1 MLLLRI
7 LLTNSIY
14 IMNMNK
20 IKHKH
25 QLALIIPGHNEELVI
40 EKTILSAIAAGLSA
54 QHIYVVD
61 DNSSDKTAEIAQSIL
76 GLRHVLSVDRS
87 GKALA
92 VKKAI
97 TAFKIEDRYTWL
109 HIADADSAFEGK
121 YFKILKKE
129 LDPDKYV
136 AATGYVKSMYGG
148 WISKYRAYE
157 YSFGQEIMRRIQ
169 HMLGVIPVIPGP
181 TSCFRTDILR
191 ELDFETNN
199 FTEDFDITIQIHR
212 KKLGRIGF
220 IAQARTLTQDPK
232 DYQDYVKQITRW
244 YRGFWQGVLM
254 YKVGRGWQK
263 IDGYLGYQIF
273 EMFAYYFN
281 LLVLLPILLI
291 SGRGVAVIAQ
301 TFLLDVSV
309 FFVMTVV
316 ACVTHRRLDI
326 INAFPLFYILR
337 ITNMAI
343 YVKAFFEVVVLRRF
357 RGPQIGWSTA
367 NRRYKVVES

>member
-1 MLLLRI
+1 MK
-7 LLTNSIY
+7 
-14 IMNMNK
+14 K

-25 QLALIIPGHNEELVI
+25 HLALIIPGHNEELVI
-40 EKTILSAIAAGLSA
+40 EKTILSAIAAGLSVK
-54 QHIYVVD
+54 HIYVVD
-61 DNSSDKTAEIAQSIL
+61 DNSSDKTAELAQAIL
-76 GLRHVLSVDRS
+76 GSSHVLTVGRS

-92 VKKAI
+92 IKKAI
-97 TAFKIEDRYTWL
+97 KAFKIKSRYTWL
-109 HIADADSAFEGK
+109 HIADADSAFEGR
-121 YFKILKKE
+121 YFTVLKKE
-129 LDPDKYV
+129 LDPKKYV

-181 TSCFRTDILR
+181 TSCFRTDILKD
-191 ELDFETNN
+191 LDFETNN

-232 DYQDYVKQITRW
+232 DYGDYVKQITRW
-244 YRGFWQGVLM
+244 YRGFWQGVLT

-263 IDGYLGYQIF
+263 IDGYLGYQIL

-281 LLVLLPILLI
+281 ILVLLPILLI
-291 SGRGVAVIAQ
+291 SGRGVHVIAQ
-301 TFLLDVSV
+301 TFLLDVSI
-309 FFVMTVV
+309 FFTMTIM
-316 ACVTHRRLDI
+316 ACITHRRLDI
-326 INAFPLFYILR
+326 ISAFPLFYLLR
-337 ITNMAI
+337 ITNMTI

-357 RGPQIGWSTA
+357 RGPQVGWSTE
-367 NRRYKVVES
+367 NRRYKVAES